1 MKTPS
6 EVEADAILHE
16 WARQQHISLRKAG
29 IIDDRRERTVRSKE
43 IPFTDFFDSR
53 KRARGHA

>member
-16 WARQQHISLRKAG
+16 WAKANGISLRKAG
-29 IIDDRRERTVRSKE
+29 IIDDRRERTVRNRE
-43 IPFTDFFDSR
+43 VTFADFFANR
-53 KRARGHA
+53 KRHHG

>member
-16 WARQQHISLRKAG
+16 WAKSQGISLRKAG
-29 IIDDRRERTVRSKE
+29 IIDDRRERTVYERE
-43 IPFTDFFDSR
+43 ISFATFFGRR
-53 KRARGHA
+53 KARHQ